1 MSQTKDDESRE
12 PFYIYLQNSELNTNL
27 QKYISS
33 FVQHI
38 AGILERDAPNV
49 RRIISFLPE
58 RNGTYLCIMYLLI
71 KRRFIVWISV
81 IYRKSHLQIFKEIGC
96 RKT

>member
-1 MSQTKDDESRE
+1 MSQQTANKVPTNTSTDSEDHESRE
-12 PFYIYLQNSELNTNL
+12 PFYIYLQSSELNTNL

-38 AGILERDAPNV
+38 AGILEKDEPNV

-58 RNGTYLCIMYLLI
+58 RNGNLFKINPYI
-71 KRRFIVWISV
+71 KV
-81 IYRKSHLQIFKEIGC
+81 YYCLGLDC
-96 RKT
+96 RL

>member
-1 MSQTKDDESRE
+1 MQQQPSDDSRE

-38 AGILERDAPNV
+38 AGILEKDEPNV

-58 RNGTYLCIMYLLI
+58 RNGT
-71 KRRFIVWISV
+71 
-81 IYRKSHLQIFKEIGC
+81 RKI
-96 RKT
+96 